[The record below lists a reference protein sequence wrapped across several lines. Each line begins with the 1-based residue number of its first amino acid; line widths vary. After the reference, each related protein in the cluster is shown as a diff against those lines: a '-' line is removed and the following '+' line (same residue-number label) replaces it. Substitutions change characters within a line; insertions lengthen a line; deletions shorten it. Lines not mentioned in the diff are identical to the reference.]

1 MKKESLTTRKV
12 VNLADEK
19 YSRMTED
26 ELLAHVIDQLVTQT
40 SQLAVLITD
49 VSNRLAV
56 LEDRLGSLPPY
67 SLRVPFLD
75 EQ

>member
-1 MKKESLTTRKV
+1 MTTRKV

-56 LEDRLGSLPPY
+56 LEDRLGSLPPS

>member
-40 SQLAVLITD
+40 SQLAMLITD

-56 LEDRLGSLPPY
+56 LEDRLGSLPPS

>member
-1 MKKESLTTRKV
+1 MTTRKV

-26 ELLAHVIDQLVTQT
+26 ELLAHVIDELVAQT
-40 SQLAVLITD
+40 SQLAMLITD
-49 VSNRLAV
+49 VSNRLSV
-56 LEDRLGSLPPY
+56 LEARLPSSL
-67 SLRVPFLD
+67 SVPFLD

>member
-1 MKKESLTTRKV
+1 MTTRKV

-40 SQLAVLITD
+40 SQLAMLITD
-49 VSNRLAV
+49 VSNRLSV
-56 LEDRLGSLPPY
+56 LEARLPSSL
-67 SLRVPFLD
+67 SVPFLD